1 MVNFIVMW
9 NHKRNS
15 ILITTCILLFGCTS
29 SDKKGTKRASGDAV
43 TPDIS
48 VIVKVNN
55 EKNDEYSAAL
65 ADFYKER
72 KLKAVVGDSTAGTF
86 AIGDLSEEDNKV
98 KFILRIFK
106 GNNKKPCS
114 NYIYEVIAKG
124 DIPDKIIEQGFKDL
138 LDDMKAKPR
147 TPVCP

>member
-1 MVNFIVMW
+1 MW
-9 NHKRNS
+9 NHKRNG

-29 SDKKGTKRASGDAV
+29 SDKKRTKRDTG

-72 KLKAVVGDSTAGTF
+72 KFKAVVEDSTASTF
-86 AIGDLSEEDNKV
+86 VIGDLSEEDNRV
-98 KFILRIFK
+98 KFILRVFK

-114 NYIYEVIAKG
+114 NYIYETIVQA
-124 DIPDKIIEQGFKDL
+124 DVPEKIIEQGFKNL
-138 LDDMKAKPR
+138 LNDMKAKPR